1 MAIRTQWH
9 FVDNSARRS
18 HRLERRYGAF
28 RRSMTLPVHV
38 FVEAIEASTDSAV
51 LQIVAPRRTR
61 PSPEAH
67 RDDSVGRSCW
77 QAEAR
82 DDREEERMKWPRW

>member
-9 FVDNSARRS
+9 FAYNSEPRFDRFDP
-18 HRLERRYGAF
+18 RYGAF

-38 FVEAIEASTDSAV
+38 MVEAIEASTDSAV

-61 PSPEAH
+61 HSPTAQKHIAMIPSGE
-67 RDDSVGRSCW
+67 V
-77 QAEAR
+77 
-82 DDREEERMKWPRW
+82 PRTRPTGITGKRRG

>member
-18 HRLERRYGAF
+18 HRLERRYGTF
-28 RRSMTLPVHV
+28 RSSMTPPVHV
-38 FVEAIEASTDSAV
+38 LVEPIEASTDSTV
-51 LQIVAPRRTR
+51 LQIVAPGRTR

-67 RDDSVGRSCW
+67 RDDSVGRSSW
-77 QAEAR
+77 HAPNR
-82 DDREEERMKWPRW
+82 NDREEERMKWLRW